1 MVSQIH
7 TIKFLSIC
15 FKFFR
20 DIWEH
25 LREFIYL
32 CIVIKN
38 VCNESLNLSQ
48 KTSIIG

>member
-1 MVSQIH
+1 MVSQFPNLKFVLIH
-7 TIKFLSIC
+7 

-32 CIVIKN
+32 CIVIKKRM
-38 VCNESLNLSQ
+38 Q
-48 KTSIIG
+48 